1 MSTTT
6 RLSTAERLG
15 RWLGG
20 MWRGGARLDRKA
32 KDWLL
37 TRGLSPGTAKAV
49 LLAVKLV
56 TLGVLLYTAFWLTLL
71 LVFVMTAAR
80 MTTRDDTEIES
91 DFLGRR
97 AKERDHREGIFYH
110 PASYNDDPD
119 PRFEDD

>member
-6 RLSTAERLG
+6 RLSTAERLC

-32 KDWLL
+32 TDWLL
-37 TRGLSPGTAKAV
+37 TRGLTPGVTKIL
-49 LLAVKLV
+49 LLAVKLAV
-56 TLGVLLYTAFWLTLL
+56 LGVLLYTAFWLTLL
-71 LVFVMTAAR
+71 LVFVMAAAR
-80 MTTRDDTEIES
+80 MTARDDTEIES

-97 AKERDHREGIFYH
+97 AEERDHREGIFYH
-110 PASYNDDPD
+110 PASYSDDPD